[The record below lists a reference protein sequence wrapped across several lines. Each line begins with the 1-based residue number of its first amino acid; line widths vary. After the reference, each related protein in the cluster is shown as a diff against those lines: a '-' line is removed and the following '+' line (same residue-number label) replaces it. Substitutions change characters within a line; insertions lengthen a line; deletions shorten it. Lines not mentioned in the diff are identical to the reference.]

1 MNRELALRFN
11 DEGMGDQIKEIK
23 KLQEQIRSLDDLI
36 LNWGVK
42 DVDAIANILIGEME
56 DGSAVYTI
64 QWEDETEMRSL
75 IEIGVKCAIAA
86 GIAGVSINE
95 LVIDAVNRARELHE
109 ETDEVVKNETER
121 MGDTESGD

>member
-1 MNRELALRFN
+1 MRGTVMQVEH
-11 DEGMGDQIKEIK
+11 
-23 KLQEQIRSLDDLI
+23 
-36 LNWGVK
+36 VK
-42 DVDAIANILIGEME
+42 EME
-56 DGSAVYTI
+56 DGSAIYTI

-86 GIAGVSINE
+86 GIAGVSVNE
-95 LVIDAVNRARELHE
+95 FVIDAVNRARELHE